1 MNSRNHYAYGT
12 VGEWFFGYLAGIRPD
27 EGAPGFKRI
36 LIAPQPAGDLAWAE
50 GTVETPYGL
59 VKSRWDRK
67 GNGLT
72 LNVTV
77 PANATA
83 QIRLPNLGNQAL
95 TVTENGK
102 IVLKAGTPPGTVPFI
117 KVTKV
122 DEAGAVLQVGAGSY
136 AFTIL

>member
-1 MNSRNHYAYGT
+1 MGQ
-12 VGEWFFGYLAGIRPD
+12 WFFGYLAVIRPD

-36 LIAPQPAGDLAWAE
+36 VIAPQPAGDMAWAE
-50 GTVETPYGL
+50 GTVETPYGP

-102 IVLKAGTPPGTVPFI
+102 PLLKAGTPAGTVPFI
-117 KVTKV
+117 EVTKV
-122 DEAGAVLQVGAGSY
+122 DEAGVVLQVGAGSY